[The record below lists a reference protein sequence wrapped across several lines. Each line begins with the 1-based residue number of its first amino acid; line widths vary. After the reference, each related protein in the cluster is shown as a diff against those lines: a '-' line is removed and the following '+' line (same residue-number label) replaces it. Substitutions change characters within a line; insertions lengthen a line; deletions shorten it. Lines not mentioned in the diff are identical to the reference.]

1 MSNSPFLSV
10 ANAKLTLKVSRGSL
24 DTDAWGNVVPTQE
37 TITILALLQELKKSG
52 TNLPTN
58 YRKEGLD
65 INTKVLEGFLVE
77 PLELPLSVRTPCI
90 GTAEIR
96 LATNRL
102 EIGKF
107 ELMLP
112 PQNPFVVSAGV
123 KDVTKII
130 VKFQKED
137 VREI

>member
-1 MSNSPFLSV
+1 MSSPFLSV
-10 ANAKLTLKVSRGSL
+10 ANAKLTLKVSGNGL
-24 DTDAWGNVVPTQE
+24 NTDAWGNVVPTNE
-37 TITILALLQELKKSG
+37 TVTLVALLQNVKKSG

-65 INTKVLEGFLVE
+65 INSKILEGFLVD
-77 PLELPLSVRTPCI
+77 PVELPLSVRPPCI
-90 GTAEIR
+90 GTAEIK
-96 LATNRL
+96 LATNRVEL
-102 EIGKF
+102 GKF
-107 ELMLP
+107 ELIFP

-130 VKFQKED
+130 VIFMMED